1 MLEKISIRNVNKLKP
16 SKGETSNPNSGG
28 IIPLNNL
35 KYGSVILPKV
45 EKG

>member
-1 MLEKISIRNVNKLKP
+1 MSIRQVSKLNPRSGDKSKP
-16 SKGETSNPNSGG
+16 KRGG
-28 IIPLNNL
+28 TIPRKSL